1 MTMPTP
7 HDEIHLTSE
16 TKDLIHHTNSNGFC
30 DVDFGPIMM
39 STNAA
44 IFCELLT
51 VKPHELLKAD
61 QIWVVESDW
70 SVEIQLK
77 VTCARPFSHRTF
89 APPTSGIWRKWSGLM
104 D

>member
-1 MTMPTP
+1 
-7 HDEIHLTSE
+7 
-16 TKDLIHHTNSNGFC
+16 
-30 DVDFGPIMM
+30 MM

-44 IFCELLT
+44 IFRKLLT
-51 VKPHELLKAD
+51 VKLHELLITD

-77 VTCARPFSHRTF
+77 VTCARPFSRRTLTL
-89 APPTSGIWRKWSGLM
+89 PTSGVVRKGSSSI

>member
-1 MTMPTP
+1 
-7 HDEIHLTSE
+7 
-16 TKDLIHHTNSNGFC
+16 
-30 DVDFGPIMM
+30 MM

-44 IFCELLT
+44 IFRKLLT
-51 VKPHELLKAD
+51 VKLHELLITD

-77 VTCARPFSHRTF
+77 VTCARPFSHCTLT
-89 APPTSGIWRKWSGLM
+89 PPTSGVVRKGSSSI